1 VFNASNAYLAANS
14 TLGRP
19 LAGGAANLAIDLVAP
34 YTVFLDRRNELDM
47 RFGKVLRYGRSK
59 YVVSVDVYNA
69 LNTDA
74 VVNANQNF
82 NAWLR
87 PTQILNARQIK
98 FSVQFDY

>member
-1 VFNASNAYLAANS
+1 
-14 TLGRP
+14 
-19 LAGGAANLAIDLVAP
+19 
-34 YTVFLDRRNELDM
+34 M

-82 NAWLR
+82 ATWLR